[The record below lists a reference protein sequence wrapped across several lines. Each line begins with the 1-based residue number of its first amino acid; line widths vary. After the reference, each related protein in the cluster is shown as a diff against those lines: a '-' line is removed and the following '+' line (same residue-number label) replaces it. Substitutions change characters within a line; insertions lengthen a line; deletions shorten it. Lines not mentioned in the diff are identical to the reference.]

1 MTGSEQELLQLIRSS
16 ADPGQ
21 ALLTAVTVICDF
33 LTRHESS
40 AEQAAA
46 DLQEPA

>member
-1 MTGSEQELLQLIRSS
+1 MTSSEQELIQMIRSS

-21 ALLTAVTVICDF
+21 ALLTAVTVICDY
-33 LTRHESS
+33 LKQHESS
-40 AEQAAA
+40 AEQAVA

>member
-1 MTGSEQELLQLIRSS
+1 MTSSEQELIQMIRSS

-21 ALLTAVTVICDF
+21 ALLTAVTVICDY
-33 LTRHESS
+33 LKQHESS